1 MYGSDKGE
9 IVMKKLTKRR
19 ISAPLIAVSTVA
31 IYLFLS
37 LMAGG
42 LIGIAGMIM
51 GKTQDEI
58 TAAASSGI
66 PDEICMGLAALCSVF
81 IVRSYSK
88 TGLREVFHV
97 KKFDIAVPIM
107 LLLFTWGAGELFDHF
122 CGLVLSNFMTV
133 EPNSTPFTG
142 LFGAICMVI
151 FAPIF
156 EEIIFRF
163 AGTEL
168 PRGAY
173 SLPIVCIANGLYFAA
188 VHGYNI
194 QGFLHIIIVG
204 ASMAYVF
211 CKTRNLFYTMITHA
225 LNNLLCLI
233 PIGDFAYHEKN
244 GFVLGNWYWLL
255 INAVL
260 LAIAL
265 IYYIKVFR
273 KKYTSNYFEIDR
285 ETGLPKN
292 TAAEETSAE
301 YCYRENGMKKVYANE

>member
-1 MYGSDKGE
+1 
-9 IVMKKLTKRR
+9 MKKLTKRR
-19 ISAPLIAVSTVA
+19 IAAPLLAVSPII
-31 IYLFLS
+31 IYLVLA
-37 LMAGG
+37 LLAGI
-42 LIGIAGMIM
+42 LIGIAGAVM

-58 TAAASSGI
+58 MAAAMSGI
-66 PDEICMGLAALCSVF
+66 PDEISMGLAALCSVF
-81 IVRSYSK
+81 IVRGYSK
-88 TGLREVFHV
+88 TKLREVFRV
-97 KKFDIAVPIM
+97 QKFDLAVPIM
-107 LLLFTWGAGELFDHF
+107 LLFFVWGAGELFNHL

-142 LFGAICMVI
+142 VFGAVCMVV

-194 QGFLHIIIVG
+194 QGLLNIIIAGV
-204 ASMAYVF
+204 SMAYVF

-225 LNNLLCLI
+225 LNNLLCLT
-233 PIGDFAYHEKN
+233 PIGEFAYYEKN
-244 GFVLGNWYWLL
+244 GFVLGNWYWLV

-265 IYYIKVFR
+265 VYYIKVFR
-273 KKYTSNYFEIDR
+273 KKYTKNYFEVD
-285 ETGLPKN
+285 
-292 TAAEETSAE
+292 
-301 YCYRENGMKKVYANE
+301 RENGMPRSAAAEEY